1 MTNSARQRK
10 LKARWVILGKLVLT
24 SPAALGGSEDGL
36 TDKPVMRDGDGNF
49 MLTGESLTGALRNF
63 LVDTELGYFTLEK
76 LGNQHMAERLFGMV
90 KSVSTS
96 DDGVQSPLIVFDAPS
111 TKNVSEIRDGIH
123 RNPKTGIVED
133 TDKFDFEVI
142 PRCTTFCLR
151 FDVLIG
157 DYDKDESKD
166 VTALN
171 EEAKQL
177 SALCWVLG
185 ELQKGEISLGG
196 YKFKGLGQCIVKQWE
211 VKRFDLSNKD
221 GWLVWLDSDHES
233 PLKNLLHKADND
245 ITKAIET
252 EYGAQVGTSCDK
264 RNTAEIILNLEQV
277 DGLLLSGGTGIAEAN
292 QLKSN
297 GQPVLTGRSITGAL
311 RARAEK
317 IVNTLG
323 GDGVTWC
330 EKIFGSRK
338 GNNNNKRHRAAR
350 LTVGEGLLENK
361 DENNKV
367 VTLYNTRVAIDPFT
381 GGAVDGALFDETV
394 VYGGKTK
401 IKLTLREPKTCEL
414 GLLLLVTKD
423 LLLEDIAFG
432 GTVGIGRGR
441 FKGFATLT
449 HVNNSY
455 TFSTQK
461 PDEATVTALEQYVK
475 DFHQE
480 LAHGGA
486 Q

>member
-1 MTNSARQRK
+1 VINSARQRK

-36 TDKPVMRDGDGNF
+36 TDKPIIRDGDGNF

-63 LVDTELGYFTLEK
+63 LVDAELGYNKDETKGQLD
-76 LGNQHMAERLFGMV
+76 LAERLFGMV
-90 KSVSTS
+90 KSLGTT

-111 TKNVSEIRDGIH
+111 TKNVSEIRDGIR

-133 TDKFDFEVI
+133 NAKFDFEVI
-142 PRCTTFCLR
+142 PRCTAFSLR
-151 FDVLIG
+151 FDLLIG
-157 DYDKDESKD
+157 DYTKDESKD

-196 YKFKGLGQCIVKQWE
+196 YKFKGLGQCIVKHWE

-221 GWLVWLDSDHES
+221 GWLVWLHSDHES
-233 PLKNLLHKADND
+233 PLKNLLHKVDND

-264 RNTAEIILNLEQV
+264 RNTAEIMLDLEQV
-277 DGLLLSGGTGIAEAN
+277 GGLLLSGGTGIAEAN
-292 QLKSN
+292 QLHSN
-297 GQPVLTGRSITGAL
+297 KKPVLTGRSVNGAL

-323 GDGVTWC
+323 GDGTKWG
-330 EKIFGSRK
+330 EQLFGRRNVK
-338 GNNNNKRHRAAR
+338 KKQRHYAAR
-350 LTVGEGLLENK
+350 LTVGEGLLK
-361 DENNKV
+361 DTI
-367 VTLYNTRVAIDPFT
+367 TLYNTRVAIDPFT
-381 GGAVDGALFDETV
+381 GGAVEGALFDETV

-401 IKLTLREPKTCEL
+401 IKLTLREPKNCEI
-414 GLLLLVTKD
+414 GLLLLVAKD
-423 LLLEDIAFG
+423 LLLEDITFG

-441 FKGFATLT
+441 FKGSATLT
-449 HVNNSY
+449 HANNSY

-461 PDEATVTALEQYVK
+461 PHEATVTALEQYVK

-480 LAHGGA
+480 LTRGGV